1 MARPVSSAA
10 PRAVNT
16 TGITDAGPHLSLRGM
31 RFCGLL
37 AALLLAAS
45 LLPGP
50 AVAAVR
56 ELTHISFHSASGMYD
71 RFNELFAEH
80 YRSLTGDEVRITMM
94 QDTDD
99 RIVAAVNDGSIEA
112 DLVTLSSSV
121 EVDEIV
127 DGSGRVAGNWRIL
140 QPNNSSPF
148 SSALV
153 LMVRAGNPLGIR
165 DWDDIITSRARMVT
179 ASPRMSGFGR
189 YGYYNVFVHA
199 YLKFQ
204 GDQKQIMDYIRSLN
218 RQIAYMTPSTKVSR
232 ELFWAGRGDV
242 LPIWESEALRHE
254 RESGGQAG
262 TFELI
267 YPTVNVLC
275 RPRIVVVTGN
285 SDSHGVT
292 DVAGEYVRFLYS
304 DQGQELLADYGLRP
318 VQPAASRRHR
328 RDFASIRHIDMSQF
342 GDLKA
347 FKRDHFRSGGLYDRH
362 VRFPDAQ
369 SASVSGGGEEAEP
382 AGSE

>member
-1 MARPVSSAA
+1 M
-10 PRAVNT
+10 NT
-16 TGITDAGPHLSLRGM
+16 TVITDAAPITGRRRAGPGV
-31 RFCGLL
+31 LL
-37 AALLLAAS
+37 AALLLAAA
-45 LLPGP
+45 LLP
-50 AVAAVR
+50 AAAQAAVR
-56 ELTHISFHSASGMYD
+56 ELTHISFHSASGMYE

-80 YRSLTGDEVRITMM
+80 YRSLTGDEVRITML

-99 RIVAAVNDGSIEA
+99 RIVAAVNDGSIAA
-112 DLVTLSSSV
+112 DLVTVSSSV
-121 EVDEIV
+121 EVDEIAA
-127 DGSGRVAGNWRIL
+127 GSGRIAENWRIL

-165 DWDDIITSRARMVT
+165 DWDDIITSGARMVT

-189 YGYYNVFVHA
+189 YGYYNVYVHA

-204 GDQKQIMDYIRSLN
+204 GDQKQIMGYIRSLN
-218 RQIAYMTPSTKVSR
+218 RQIAYMTPSSKVSR

-254 RESGGQAG
+254 RESGGQEGA
-262 TFELI
+262 FELI

-285 SDSHGVT
+285 SDAHGVT
-292 DVAGEYVRFLYS
+292 DVAGEYVKFIYS
-304 DQGQELLADYGLRP
+304 DQGQELLADFGLRP

-328 RDFASIRHIDMSQF
+328 QDFAGIRHIDMSQF

-347 FKRDHFRSGGLYDRH
+347 FKNDHFRSGGLYDRH
-362 VRFPDAQ
+362 VRFPDSQ
-369 SASVSGGGEEAEP
+369 SASAAAGGSGADADGTDK
-382 AGSE
+382 SW